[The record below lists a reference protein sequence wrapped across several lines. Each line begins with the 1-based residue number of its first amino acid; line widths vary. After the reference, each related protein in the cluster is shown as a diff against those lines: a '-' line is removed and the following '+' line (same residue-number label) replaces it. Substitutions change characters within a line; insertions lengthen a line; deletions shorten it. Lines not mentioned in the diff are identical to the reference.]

1 MISPKVTIA
10 IPTYNRA
17 QLLKISMQSVLD
29 QDYPDFRILVLDNA
43 SSDNTEEVVRS
54 FSDTRITYHR
64 NKKNVGKRYLHC
76 RFNV

>member
-17 QLLKISMQSVLD
+17 ELLKISMQSVLD

-43 SSDNTEEVVRS
+43 SSDNT
-54 FSDTRITYHR
+54 
-64 NKKNVGKRYLHC
+64 
-76 RFNV
+76 